1 MARIDVAFYNVEN
14 LFDTIDDPNTFD
26 GQFLPDS
33 MYQWNTDKYESKL
46 EHLASVISGLA
57 NGRTPAFVG
66 LCEIENR
73 FVLVDLMHTG
83 RLDDTQLGIIHVES
97 KDARGI
103 DVAALYD
110 QKQLKLLNYGIE
122 EVDLS
127 AYEEKTRDI
136 LWAKMK
142 RRGFNDV
149 FYFVVN
155 HWPSRRGGLAES
167 EPKRVEAAKSLKSVI
182 DRIHRDDPDAN
193 VVIMGDFNDEPDNK
207 SISDVLGASD
217 TADKISNTQLFN
229 AMSALQD
236 KGEGSYCFRG
246 NWNMLDQIIVNGNL
260 LDGKKWEYNRG
271 SAYIHAAD
279 SLRQG
284 PGKYEGFPL
293 RTFGGRKYLNGYS
306 DHFAVSA
313 ELQYYEH

>member
-1 MARIDVAFYNVEN
+1 
-14 LFDTIDDPNTFD
+14 
-26 GQFLPDS
+26 
-33 MYQWNTDKYESKL
+33 
-46 EHLASVISGLA
+46 
-57 NGRTPAFVG
+57 
-66 LCEIENR
+66 
-73 FVLVDLMHTG
+73 
-83 RLDDTQLGIIHVES
+83 
-97 KDARGI
+97 
-103 DVAALYD
+103 
-110 QKQLKLLNYGIE
+110 
-122 EVDLS
+122 
-127 AYEEKTRDI
+127 
-136 LWAKMK
+136 
-142 RRGFNDV
+142 
-149 FYFVVN
+149 
-155 HWPSRRGGLAES
+155 
-167 EPKRVEAAKSLKSVI
+167 
-182 DRIHRDDPDAN
+182 
-193 VVIMGDFNDEPDNK
+193 MGDFNDEPDNK